1 MTIPVTSPPEALT
14 LRELAEQY
22 MAARGIEKR
31 LREVPIPERP
41 ERAITSG
48 NTSASGHR
56 GMTTWSE
63 WLARDEVAPAARIAA

>member
-1 MTIPVTSPPEALT
+1 
-14 LRELAEQY
+14 

-31 LREVPIPERP
+31 LREVPLPERL